1 MEYVSLF
8 CPQCGVEHV
17 SFAGLLARVD
27 VRSNT
32 ELVAPFTCGNS
43 HVFFVPLK
51 DVAEALTL
59 VATNCY
65 FHDEAQHATGRE
77 REPVRRVNLWPLP
90 AEAPQQPL

>member
-51 DVAEALTL
+51 DVVEALRL
-59 VATNCY
+59 
-65 FHDEAQHATGRE
+65 GRE
-77 REPVRRVNLWPLP
+77 KTLPQIQRIGPVQTARTHQTGLTV
-90 AEAPQQPL
+90 AI

>member
-1 MEYVSLF
+1 MEHVSLF
-8 CPQCGVEHV
+8 CPQCGVERV
-17 SFAGLLARVD
+17 LFAGLLARVD

-43 HVFFVPLK
+43 HVFFVLLK
-51 DVAEALTL
+51 DVAEALQQID
-59 VATNCY
+59 Y
-65 FHDEAQHATGRE
+65 SQGEAQHAKGRE